1 MKILATNVFVGPSQ
15 YAHFRVIRHL
25 IDLDILEEWP
35 TSRLGD
41 DFMNRLLV
49 ALPGLK
55 EHGCSYGEPGGFIR
69 RMTEDEGTWLGHVLE
84 HVALELQNVAGSD
97 VSFGRTRSTDEH
109 GVYNMVFEYQQRDVG
124 LRASR
129 LGRKLVL
136 SFLPTDLQSE
146 LDDVPGADFSFEEER
161 DAFIRFA
168 QRLEFGPSTASL
180 IKAAEE
186 RDIPWIRL
194 NKYSLVQ
201 LGHGKFQKR
210 IQATIT
216 SRTHNIAVEIS
227 CDKEDTHTLLEDL
240 GLPVP
245 QQRLVY

>member
-25 IDLDILEEWP
+25 IDLDILEDWP

-41 DFMNRLLV
+41 DFTNRLL
-49 ALPGLK
+49 ATLPGLK
-55 EHGCSYGEPGGFIR
+55 EHGCSYGEAGGFIR

-129 LGRKLVL
+129 LGRKLIL
-136 SFLPTDLQSE
+136 ALLPEE
-146 LDDVPGADFSFEEER
+146 LKEQVDDVPDSEFSFEEER

-168 QRLEFGPSTASL
+168 QRLEFGPST
-180 IKAAEE
+180 
-186 RDIPWIRL
+186 P
-194 NKYSLVQ
+194 
-201 LGHGKFQKR
+201 
-210 IQATIT
+210 
-216 SRTHNIAVEIS
+216 
-227 CDKEDTHTLLEDL
+227 
-240 GLPVP
+240 
-245 QQRLVY
+245 